1 MGNDKVIQKKYV
13 NILPSKEGYMLPI
26 NKKVYEEL
34 ERTIENNGYEADL
47 NVRMT
52 YYHNVSRKQQEVILK
67 VKSTVLILIII
78 KKFMICSLSKIDLRG

>member
-1 MGNDKVIQKKYV
+1 
-13 NILPSKEGYMLPI
+13 MLPI
-26 NKKVYEEL
+26 NKNVYEEL

-78 KKFMICSLSKIDLRG
+78 KKFMICSLSKNWFKRVVVYCEKYHSILMK

>member
-1 MGNDKVIQKKYV
+1 M
-13 NILPSKEGYMLPI
+13 
-26 NKKVYEEL
+26 YEEL

-78 KKFMICSLSKIDLRG
+78 KKFMICSLSKIDLRGSCLLRKISFNFNEIMASLL

>member
-1 MGNDKVIQKKYV
+1 MTSIFQINNTSSSIQ
-13 NILPSKEGYMLPI
+13 
-26 NKKVYEEL
+26 L

-67 VKSTVLILIII
+67 GQ
-78 KKFMICSLSKIDLRG
+78 IDRFNTYNNKEIYDLQFI

>member
-1 MGNDKVIQKKYV
+1 M

-26 NKKVYEEL
+26 NKNVYEEL

-67 VKSTVLILIII
+67 GQIDRFNTIII

>member
-1 MGNDKVIQKKYV
+1 DKVIQKEYV

-26 NKKVYEEL
+26 NKNVYEEL

-52 YYHNVSRKQQEVILK
+52 YYDNVSRKQQEVILK
-67 VKSTVLILIII
+67 GQ
-78 KKFMICSLSKIDLRG
+78 IDCFNTYNNKEIYDLQFI

>member
-1 MGNDKVIQKKYV
+1 
-13 NILPSKEGYMLPI
+13 
-26 NKKVYEEL
+26 L

-67 VKSTVLILIII
+67 GQ
-78 KKFMICSLSKIDLRG
+78 IDRFNTYNNKEIYDLQFI